1 MTEPVIRGAA
11 YCLIH
16 APNLLLYYGTTPA
29 MERRLNPDS
38 PYLAKLPQHLRSYQ
52 EALAYPPNQ
61 TYLGRLRPDELARI
75 PRPWYEH
82 PIEGAQREARYGEL
96 MPEDEFLALLKL
108 VDTFDLVRLEAGFAA
123 EIAERLAAH
132 PLWAADVPRL
142 GPGVPEA
149 ELRRLLEEEAA
160 PLYLGDRLVG
170 VVRRAHEHDVTL
182 SSHVML
188 ENLVTKASAVLGLR
202 HLFAKTGLK
211 PEEVEYIIECSE
223 EACGDMNQRG
233 GGNFAKAIGEMAG
246 CVNATGSD
254 TRSFCA
260 GPTHALIEAAAL
272 IKSGVF
278 QHVVVL
284 AGGTPAKLGLNSR
297 DHVAKGL
304 PVLEDVI
311 GAFAIHLSADDYVS
325 PRVRLDAVGR
335 HKIGSGSSPQAVME
349 ALVTEPLTRVGLKI
363 SDVDR
368 YGVEMQNPELTEP
381 AGAGDVP
388 QANYKMIA
396 ALAVKQGEIGRA
408 ELPAFVASHGM
419 PGFAPTQG
427 HIPSG
432 VPVIGPLRDALVAG
446 EIQRAMI
453 IGKGSL
459 FLGRMTNLFD
469 GVSVL
474 LERNPGRPSAE
485 ATVESGA
492 APVCAAAAGGAAAAP
507 AHAATGSGAGAAPL
521 AAGREGPAAQKPGRI
536 AVGITL
542 HGSELGEEEILRG
555 AEQAQRQWPDIEVVI
570 IGRPARQTSVRW
582 VEAGTGCLAD
592 EHQAME
598 RLLAS
603 GELAAAVTLH
613 YAFPIGVATVGR
625 VITPARG
632 REMLI
637 ATTTGTA
644 AADRVEAMVR
654 AAIGGIAVARTLGIA
669 EPAVGILNVDGARQV
684 ERILEALRQGGYPL
698 RWAASG
704 RSDGGVLM
712 RGNDVLTGEPDVLVT
727 DSLTGNL
734 LMKLLSAQ
742 STGGNYEAT
751 GYGYGP
757 GVGPEMR
764 QIVHI
769 ISRASGAP
777 VIAGAIRYAADMARG
792 GLVRVVAEEYERARA
807 AGLERLLSERRGAA
821 RAPAGP
827 AAERDAQAGAPSG
840 VVQAAQ
846 GALAAGE
853 PDGGRSA
860 PAQAAPPPEKVA
872 TAEIPGVDILEL
884 EEAVACLWRRGI
896 YAKSG
901 MGCTGPVVL
910 VAEEDLEAARAVL
923 REAGFIG

>member
-16 APNLLLYYGTTPA
+16 APNLLVHYGTTPA
-29 MERRLNPDS
+29 MERRLNPES
-38 PYLAKLPQHLRSYQ
+38 PYLARLAQHLRSYDA
-52 EALAYPPNQ
+52 ALAYPPNQ
-61 TYLGRLRPDELARI
+61 AYLGRIRPDDLARI

-82 PIEGAQREARYGEL
+82 PLEGAEREARYGEI
-96 MPEDEFLALLKL
+96 MPEDEFLALLRL
-108 VDTFDLVRLEAGFAA
+108 VDAFDLVRLEAGFAA
-123 EIAERLAAH
+123 AMAERLSAH
-132 PLWAADVPRL
+132 PLWAADAARL
-142 GPGVPEA
+142 GPGVDEA
-149 ELRRLLEEEAA
+149 ELQKLLAEHAA

-170 VVRRAHEHDVTL
+170 VVRRAHEHDETL

-188 ENLVTKASAVLGLR
+188 ENLVTKASAVLGLK
-202 HLFAKTGLK
+202 HLFAKTGEK

-278 QHVVVL
+278 RHVVVL

-311 GAFAIHLSADDYVS
+311 GAFAVHLSADDYVS

-349 ALVTEPLTRVGLKI
+349 ALVTEPLTRAGLKLA
-363 SDVDR
+363 DVDR

-388 QANYKMIA
+388 QSNYKMIA
-396 ALAVKQGEIGRA
+396 ALAVKRGEIGRA
-408 ELPAFVASHGM
+408 DLPAFVAAHGM

-432 VPVIGPLRDALVAG
+432 VPVIGPVRDAIMAG
-446 EIQRAMI
+446 EIRRAMI

-474 LERNPGRPSAE
+474 LERNPGRPAAE
-485 ATVESGA
+485 AGEQGE
-492 APVCAAAAGGAAAAP
+492 AAAGAARRP
-507 AHAATGSGAGAAPL
+507 ARP
-521 AAGREGPAAQKPGRI
+521 

-542 HGSELGEEEILRG
+542 HGSELGEEEVLRG
-555 AEQAQRQWPDIEVVI
+555 AEQAQRQWPDIEVVL
-570 IGRPARQTSVRW
+570 IGRPARETRLRW
-582 VEAGTGCLAD
+582 VEAGGGCLAD
-592 EHQAME
+592 EHRAME
-598 RLLAS
+598 RMLAS

-625 VITPARG
+625 VVTPARG

-637 ATTTGTA
+637 ACTTGTA
-644 AADRVEAMVR
+644 AADRVGAMVR
-654 AAIGGIAVARTLGIA
+654 SAIGGIAVARTLGLA
-669 EPAVGILNVDGARQV
+669 EPSVGILNVDGARQA
-684 ERILEALRQGGYPL
+684 ERILEELRRAGYPI

-704 RSDGGVLM
+704 RADGGALM

-742 STGGNYEAT
+742 STGGSYEAT

-757 GVGPEMR
+757 GVGPEQR

-792 GLVRVVAEEYERARA
+792 GLLQAVADEYARARE
-807 AGLERLLSERRGAA
+807 AGLERLLAERRAGRAAEEQPDAAQAA
-821 RAPAGP
+821 R
-827 AAERDAQAGAPSG
+827 
-840 VVQAAQ
+840 
-846 GALAAGE
+846 GALTAGE

-860 PAQAAPPPEKVA
+860 PAQVAPPPEKVA

-910 VAEEDLEAARAVL
+910 VAGEDLEAARAVL
-923 REAGFIG
+923 KEAGFLG